1 MTGGSEVAGFRQN
14 DRVMP
19 SENFRKEAME
29 SVAAVAAGKPGMLQA
44 GANRTGVKIVDLTK
58 DYAGTLVVDGVN
70 LDIQAG
76 EFVTLL
82 GPSGSGKSTTLM
94 AIAGFVEDYR
104 GEIRLGDRRIDR
116 LPPHKRDVGVVF
128 QNFAL
133 FPHMNVANNVGF
145 PLRMRGIGG
154 AQLARQV
161 RDALALVEL
170 SGFDERLPSQ
180 LSGGQQQ
187 RVALARALVFAPR
200 VLLLDEP
207 FAALDRKLRESMQTQ
222 LVALHQRLGITMIN
236 VTHDQ
241 AEAIALSDRIAI
253 LNHGRVEQFGTP
265 GDIYARPQSR
275 FVADFVGES
284 NFITGVVGASD
295 GACQRIDSEGGLS
308 FLANCGGTVA
318 SGSRVTVM
326 IRPERIQVEAE
337 THGMNRIT
345 GTVRSVVFTGDRIK
359 YEVAL
364 NEKETMSAVTLNQSG
379 VARAVGETIALAWSP
394 ESAVLIENARMP

>member
-1 MTGGSEVAGFRQN
+1 
-14 DRVMP
+14 MP